1 MAHCKDKDKEHGDS
15 DSTAKLSQ
23 IAFQIK
29 GGRRW
34 KLESVYGIIEGGDK
48 REKARIWALGGDCRE
63 KSPIL
68 SWPTPAQQESC
79 INKKETRG
87 GHGFRIIRNK
97 DTRARQIERDQEN
110 Q

>member
-1 MAHCKDKDKEHGDS
+1 MSFLVSCSWLTAKIKDKEHGDS

-48 REKARIWALGGDCRE
+48 REKTRIWALGGDCRE

-68 SWPTPAQQESC
+68 FWPTPAHQESC
-79 INKKETRG
+79 INKKET
-87 GHGFRIIRNK
+87 
-97 DTRARQIERDQEN
+97 
-110 Q
+110 

>member
-1 MAHCKDKDKEHGDS
+1 MKIAVSSFVFMAHCKDKDKEHGDN
-15 DSTAKLSQ
+15 DSTEKLSQ
-23 IAFQIK
+23 IEFQIK

-48 REKARIWALGGDCRE
+48 REKARIWAIGGDCRE

-79 INKKETRG
+79 INKKET
-87 GHGFRIIRNK
+87 
-97 DTRARQIERDQEN
+97 
-110 Q
+110 